1 MMKEYLRSTY
11 FMDCDS
17 LLIKDKAKE
26 LVRSTDHELDKARE
40 VFYFVRDEIKYDPY
54 LYSSDAEDF
63 IASKILNRGEG
74 YCVQKA
80 VLLSTLA
87 RAVGIPSRLGFATI
101 RNHLA
106 PKELVKF
113 LGTNLLVHGYSELFI
128 EGRWI
133 KATPTF
139 DLKMCQKID
148 VPVVEFDGRKDA
160 ILPKYNNKGEPYI
173 EYIKYHGSYSD
184 LPLDRILK
192 IEMETYG
199 K

>member
-1 MMKEYLRSTY
+1 
-11 FMDCDS
+11 MDCDS

-40 VFYFVRDEIKYDPY
+40 VFYFVRDEIKYNPY

-160 ILPKYNNKGEPYI
+160 ILPKYNNKGETYI